1 MPKGTF
7 NFPDKFLW
15 GTATAAH
22 QVEGNNTNN
31 DFWAW
36 EQEPGHIL
44 YDDKSGVACEWWAGR
59 WCEDFDR
66 AQETYQNAHRLSVE
80 WARIQ
85 PAPDM
90 WDEMALERYRQML
103 LGLKRTRHD
112 CDGYSAP
119 FYQPAVVSRNG
130 RMGKRASGAAL
141 CGVHSKSRR
150 SFGGTLPA
158 VGHD

>member
-36 EQEPGHIL
+36 EQVPGHIL
-44 YDDKSGVACEWWAGR
+44 NNDKSGVACEWWAGR
-59 WCEDFDR
+59 WREDFDR

-85 PAPDM
+85 PAPEM
-90 WDEMALERYRQML
+90 WDETALERYRQML
-103 LGLKRTRHD
+103 LGL
-112 CDGYSAP
+112 A
-119 FYQPAVVSRNG
+119 
-130 RMGKRASGAAL
+130 
-141 CGVHSKSRR
+141 
-150 SFGGTLPA
+150 
-158 VGHD
+158 